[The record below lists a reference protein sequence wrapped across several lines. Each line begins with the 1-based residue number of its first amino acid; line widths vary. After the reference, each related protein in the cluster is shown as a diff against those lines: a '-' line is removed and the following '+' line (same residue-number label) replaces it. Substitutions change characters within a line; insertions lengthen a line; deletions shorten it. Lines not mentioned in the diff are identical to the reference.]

1 MKNNSTKQ
9 LVYLSVSTGNK
20 PLLLD
25 QAITD
30 VIIAARIVD
39 GIDHLH
45 ELSFGDLENISRNL
59 QLAISRL
66 EYIKE
71 STGGINDRSN

>member
-1 MKNNSTKQ
+1 MKNNNTKQ
-9 LVYLSVSTGNK
+9 LVFLSVSTGNK

-30 VIIAARIVD
+30 VSIAARIVD

-45 ELSFGDLENISRNL
+45 ELSFTDLENISRNL
-59 QLAISRL
+59 QLAVSRL

-71 STGGINDRSN
+71 STGGINESSN